1 LLRIRPDL
9 VKLDGELIRATTHG
23 TGQPILPKLVSLL
36 HQAGMLVVVEGVETT
51 EELILA
57 VESNVDFAQG
67 YLLGRPAAEIAPP
80 ESMHQQ
86 IDDAFDVIAQGRA
99 YQHALFE
106 SEVEPYRVALR
117 RAADALLAGAVMD
130 EAFATLAT
138 FERCISCFILDD
150 SGRQIGHEVMGPAW
164 SKEGASLHPVANPRD
179 ARWDHR
185 PYFRNA
191 VLLPGVAVASNPY
204 LSLASGRPCI
214 AVTLAAQFAAGR
226 SVIGVELDWS
236 ELGLPWPAGE

>member
-1 LLRIRPDL
+1 M
-9 VKLDGELIRATTHG
+9 KLDGELIRATSHG
-23 TGQPILPKLVSLL
+23 TEQPILPKLVSLL

-80 ESMHQQ
+80 EPVQRR

-99 YQHALFE
+99 HQYALFE

-117 RAADALLAGAVMD
+117 QAADGLLAGVVMG
-130 EAFATLAT
+130 EAFASLAT
-138 FERCISCFILDD
+138 FDRCISCFILDD
-150 SGRQIGHEVMGPAW
+150 SGRQIGLEVPGPAW
-164 SKEGASLHPVANPRD
+164 NSEGASLHPVANPRD

-204 LSLASGRPCI
+204 LSLASGRPCV
-214 AVTLAAQFAAGR
+214 AVTLAVQFASER
-226 SVIGVELDWS
+226 SVVGGELDWS
-236 ELGLPWPAGE
+236 AVGLPWPAGD